1 MGDSYKLC
9 KIYWG
14 IMINYWIVLGS
25 IFGFL
30 TISLGAFG
38 AHGLKNILINNETT
52 DIYNKA
58 VLYQMFHTLILLFL
72 GLYQELGKNIHML
85 TGLSFVLG
93 ILIFSG
99 SLYILSI
106 TNIKWL
112 GAITPIGGLFFLIG
126 WISLFI
132 YSIKL

>member
-1 MGDSYKLC
+1 
-9 KIYWG
+9 
-14 IMINYWIVLGS
+14 MINYWIVLGS

-30 TISLGAFG
+30 TIALGAFG

-58 VLYQMFHTLILLFL
+58 VLYQMFHTLVLLFL
-72 GLYQELGKNIHML
+72 GLYQELGNNIHIL

>member
-30 TISLGAFG
+30 TIALGAFG

>member
-1 MGDSYKLC
+1 
-9 KIYWG
+9 
-14 IMINYWIVLGS
+14 MINYWIVLGS

-30 TISLGAFG
+30 TIALGAFG

-58 VLYQMFHTLILLFL
+58 VLYQMFHTLIILFL
-72 GLYQELGKNIHML
+72 GLYQELGKDIHML

>member
-1 MGDSYKLC
+1 
-9 KIYWG
+9 
-14 IMINYWIVLGS
+14 MINYWIVLGS

-30 TISLGAFG
+30 TIALGAFG

>member
-1 MGDSYKLC
+1 
-9 KIYWG
+9 
-14 IMINYWIVLGS
+14 MINYWIVLGS
-25 IFGFL
+25 IFGFF
-30 TISLGAFG
+30 TIALGAFG

-58 VLYQMFHTLILLFL
+58 VLYQMFHTLVLLFL

>member
-1 MGDSYKLC
+1 
-9 KIYWG
+9 
-14 IMINYWIVLGS
+14 MINYWIVLGS

-30 TISLGAFG
+30 TIALGAFG

-112 GAITPIGGLFFLIG
+112 GAITPIGGLFFLTG

>member
-1 MGDSYKLC
+1 
-9 KIYWG
+9 
-14 IMINYWIVLGS
+14 MINYWIVLGS

-30 TISLGAFG
+30 TIALGAFG

-58 VLYQMFHTLILLFL
+58 VLYQMFHTLVLLFL
-72 GLYQELGKNIHML
+72 GLYQELGKNIHIL

-132 YSIKL
+132 SSIKL